1 MKRVGVWVDG
11 AVQAVGF
18 RWWARND
25 ADRLGLTGSAVNLYD
40 GRVEL
45 HLQGPD
51 AAVDEMVRRLT
62 GADPDLRRPGYVES
76 SRIERE
82 TIVPGERGFTVG

>member
-18 RWWARND
+18 RWWAQNGARQ
-25 ADRLGLTGSAVNLYD
+25 LGLTGSAVNHYD

-62 GADPDLRRPGYVES
+62 EPSEAMRRPGYVES
-76 SRIERE
+76 SRVERE
-82 TIVPGERGFTVG
+82 PVVAGEAGFRVG